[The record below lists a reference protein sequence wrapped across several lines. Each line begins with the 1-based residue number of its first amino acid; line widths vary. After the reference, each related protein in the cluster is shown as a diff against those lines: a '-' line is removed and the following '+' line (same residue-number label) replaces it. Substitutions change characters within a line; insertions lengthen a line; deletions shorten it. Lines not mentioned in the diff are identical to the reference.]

1 LQIDDNAKI
10 GAPRGRIPSLD
21 GLRAVSIILVMA
33 SHAIQ
38 GTHSFLFRLFF
49 LHADLGVRV
58 FFIIS
63 GFLITSLLLQE
74 RAEAGRISLLLFYI
88 RRTLRILPP
97 FVLFVVAVATLNALG
112 IIQVPPGNWVYALT
126 YTMNFDTHAPW
137 VLGHLWSL
145 SVEEQFYLLWPLVM
159 RFARPSV
166 WTGVATVS
174 VFAGIASAH
183 LIDPALHYAFPFVC
197 GPIAM
202 GCLLAIQAPAIKRLI
217 AASKFLSSDWF
228 FLFAVPVIAL
238 LDTPDFGN
246 AGRYIALVT
255 NSLVTLCV
263 ARLVFM
269 PVGMVA
275 QVLNRAPLVR
285 LGKLSYSLYLFQQLF
300 LDSMSAAPILI
311 PFPFNLAAALTA
323 GICCYALVEVPMQS
337 LRGRFRKP
345 SGGGERVQR
354 AGMARF
360 VR

>member
-1 LQIDDNAKI
+1 
-10 GAPRGRIPSLD
+10 
-21 GLRAVSIILVMA
+21 MA

-38 GTHSFLFRLFF
+38 GAHSFLFRLFF
-49 LHADLGVRV
+49 LHSDLGVRV

-74 RAEAGRISLLLFYI
+74 RAEAGRISLRLFYI
-88 RRTLRILPP
+88 RRTLRILPA
-97 FVLFVVAVATLNALG
+97 FCLFVGAVASLNAFG

-126 YTMNFDTHAPW
+126 YTMNFDPHPPW

-197 GPIAM
+197 GPLAM
-202 GCLLAIQAPAIKRLI
+202 GCILAIQAPVVGRFI
-217 AASKFLSSDWF
+217 ASSKFLSGDRF
-228 FLFAVPVIAL
+228 FLCAGPVIAV
-238 LDTPDFGN
+238 LDTPDFGTAN
-246 AGRYIALVT
+246 RFIGLAT

-263 ARLVFM
+263 ARLVFK
-269 PVGMVA
+269 PTGVVA
-275 QVLNRAPLVR
+275 QVLNWSPMVR

-311 PFPFNLAAALTA
+311 PFPFNLAAALAA
-323 GICCYALVEVPMQS
+323 GICCYALVEVPMQG
-337 LRGRFRKP
+337 LRSRFRKRP
-345 SGGGERVQR
+345 GDKI
-354 AGMARF
+354 
-360 VR
+360 VRPT

>member
-1 LQIDDNAKI
+1 
-10 GAPRGRIPSLD
+10 
-21 GLRAVSIILVMA
+21 MA
-33 SHAIQ
+33 SHAIE

-49 LHADLGVRV
+49 LHSDLGVRV

-63 GFLITSLLLQE
+63 GFLITSLLLRE
-74 RAEAGRISLLLFYI
+74 RAESGRISLLLFYI

-97 FVLFVVAVATLNALG
+97 FVLFLGAVAMLNALA
-112 IIQVPPGNWVYALT
+112 IIRVPPGNWAYALT
-126 YTMNFDTHAPW
+126 YTLNFDPHPPW

-159 RFARPSV
+159 RFARPSM
-166 WTGVATVS
+166 WTAVATVS
-174 VFAGIASAH
+174 LFAGITSAH

-202 GCLLAIQAPAIKRLI
+202 GCLLAIQAPAIERFI

-228 FLFAVPVIAL
+228 FVFAVPAILL

-246 AGRYIALVT
+246 ATRYIALVT

-263 ARLVFM
+263 ARLVFL
-269 PVGMVA
+269 PVGVVA
-275 QVLNRAPLVR
+275 RVLNRPPLVR

-323 GICCYALVEVPMQS
+323 GICCYTLVEVPMQG
-337 LRGRFRKP
+337 LRGRFRKS
-345 SGGGERVQR
+345 SGGSQRVQR
-354 AGMARF
+354 AGMARLE
-360 VR
+360 R

>member
-1 LQIDDNAKI
+1 MQIDNTAKI
-10 GAPRGRIPSLD
+10 DSPRGRIPSLD

-33 SHAIQ
+33 SHTIQ
-38 GTHSFLFRLFF
+38 GTHSFVFRLFF
-49 LHADLGVRV
+49 LHSDLGVRV

-63 GFLITSLLLQE
+63 GFLITSLLLHE
-74 RAEAGRISLLLFYI
+74 RAESGRISLLLFYV

-97 FVLFVVAVATLNALG
+97 FLLFVGAVAILNAFR

-126 YTMNFDTHAPW
+126 YTMNFDTHPPW

-145 SVEEQFYLLWPLVM
+145 SVEEQFYLLWPLAM

-202 GCLLAIQAPAIKRLI
+202 GCLLAIHAPAFRRLVS
-217 AASKFLSSDWF
+217 APG
-228 FLFAVPVIAL
+228 FLFLAAVPVILL

-246 AGRYIALVT
+246 AGRYVALVT
-255 NSLVTLCV
+255 NSLLTLCV
-263 ARLVFM
+263 ARVIFI
-269 PVGMVA
+269 PVA
-275 QVLNRAPLVR
+275 VLNRAPLVM

-311 PFPFNLAAALTA
+311 RFPFNLAAALTA
-323 GICCYALVEVPMQS
+323 GVCCYAFVEVPMQG
-337 LRGRFRKP
+337 LRSRFRKP
-345 SGGGERVQR
+345 ASVPTTTTAPE
-354 AGMARF
+354 F
-360 VR
+360 TK

>member
-1 LQIDDNAKI
+1 LQIDDNAKS
-10 GAPRGRIPSLD
+10 GAPQGRIPSLD

-38 GTHSFLFRLFF
+38 GTHSLLFHFFF
-49 LHADLGVRV
+49 LHSDLGVRV

-63 GFLITSLLLQE
+63 GFLITSLLLRE
-74 RAEAGRISLLLFYI
+74 RAESGRISLRLFYI
-88 RRTLRILPP
+88 RRTLRILPA
-97 FVLFVVAVATLNALG
+97 FCLFVGAVACLNALG
-112 IIQVPPGNWVYALT
+112 IIHVPPGNWVYALT
-126 YTMNFDTHAPW
+126 YTMNFDTHPPW

-159 RFARPSV
+159 RFARPSA

-197 GPIAM
+197 GPLAM
-202 GCLLAIQAPAIKRLI
+202 GCILAIQAPAIRRFI
-217 AASKFLSSDWF
+217 TASRFLSGDWF

-238 LDTPDFGN
+238 LDTLDFGS

-269 PVGMVA
+269 PRGVVA
-275 QVLNRAPLVR
+275 QVLNWSPLVR

-311 PFPFNLAAALTA
+311 PFPFNLMAAIAA
-323 GICCYALVEVPMQS
+323 GIGCYALVEVPFQS
-337 LRGRFRKP
+337 LRSRFRKP
-345 SGGGERVQR
+345 ANETT
-354 AGMARF
+354 MATC
-360 VR
+360 